1 MADMGRPKSEHSKRK
16 ILSVRIG
23 DALYQ
28 QICSYAEQHNT
39 SVAEVVLFKNRLSEF
54 FRNSDSSYFRRI
66 DYEHSVILL
75 IWMSRRRTGWN
86 G

>member
-28 QICSYAEQHNT
+28 QICSYAEHHNT
-39 SVAEVVLFKNRLSEF
+39 SVTEVVLQALEKFLSKPE
-54 FRNSDSSYFRRI
+54 
-66 DYEHSVILL
+66 
-75 IWMSRRRTGWN
+75 
-86 G
+86 

>member
-39 SVAEVVLFKNRLSEF
+39 SVTEVVLQESEMLLFKP
-54 FRNSDSSYFRRI
+54 D
-66 DYEHSVILL
+66 
-75 IWMSRRRTGWN
+75 
-86 G
+86 